1 MAGILQAYYSSILT
15 TMIYLV
21 HTIKELSNSTIN
33 TDFVIEAENEIE
45 IKELM
50 SQYRIIVL
58 WIIKVAWWPNSG
70 QFFWNFQTTQNKN
83 FRFCLKAESLESVC
97 TRCVDLE
104 LPIISINDIKNPIS
118 EEESTAIIKRIIETK
133 QALIV
138 EQKSIEEK
146 EQQKQKSM
154 MDDKRKEKIM
164 SVIWETLTDISAIEI
179 DAEAKWIPLD
189 KRKKLHEY
197 KELLTKIKMWSNLEK
212 ATSVLEETFVL
223 METIET
229 QSLSQMKEEEQK
241 IMSSSIISNI
251 DIIGEL
257 EKLKRANQTNQAGTK
272 KNSSDL
278 YYTYLGIVG
287 LYQKF
292 ILKDVV
298 NKLLEFRRI
307 VSYGIEYVG
316 FGIIVMSV
324 SIWLIFLYNIFNN
337 TLNQNLLLSMISI
350 WIIGMIRELPVA
362 VRKSS
367 FIMSIVYIILAII
380 ISIVIQKLLVIN
392 FALV

>member
-1 MAGILQAYYSSILT
+1 MQVHYSSILT

-70 QFFWNFQTTQNKN
+70 QFFWSFQTPQNKN

-104 LPIISINDIKNPIS
+104 LPIVSINDIKNPIN
-118 EEESTAIIKRIIETK
+118 EEQATVIINRIIEIKKTLE
-133 QALIV
+133 A

-146 EQQKQKSM
+146 MLQKQKNM

-164 SVIWETLTDISAIEI
+164 SVIWETLNDITVLEN

-189 KRKKLHEY
+189 KRKKLHEF

-212 ATSVLEETFVL
+212 ATSVLEETFTL
-223 METIET
+223 MESIET

-241 IMSSSIISNI
+241 IMNSSVVSNI

-272 KNSSDL
+272 KTSSDL
-278 YYTYLGIVG
+278 YYTYLGIAG

-292 ILKDVV
+292 ILKDIL
-298 NKLLEFRRI
+298 NKIVEFKRI
-307 VSYGIEYVG
+307 LIYSIEYIS
-316 FGIIVMSV
+316 FWIIVMNISL
-324 SIWLIFLYNIFNN
+324 WWIFLYNIFNN
-337 TLNQNLLLSMISI
+337 TLNQNLLLSMMMI
-350 WIIGMIRELPVA
+350 WIIGIFRELPLA

-367 FIMSIVYIILAII
+367 FVMSIVYIILAII